1 MKIKFTQLFNQSPD
15 DTGGGA
21 TPPEAPTGIMG
32 DGLAFRENWF
42 NDVQDPAFD
51 EFRSMAAQFKDIP
64 SVFKSLKETKTAFQA
79 RQEGM
84 VKLPG
89 EKSTPEEIAAYHKAL
104 GVPGRAEEYKFKVPT
119 LPGGLKIEEA
129 HIKGFSE
136 FAHKNGIPQ
145 AQAQA
150 ILEYQAGLEAQEIAA
165 IEAEEKEFAKA
176 SEQKLRDEWGM
187 SFDKNMLLA
196 QRAAKTFGVS
206 EQDAKNPEL
215 LRIMQRVAGAISED
229 KLASPG
235 DVGGILSAGNEA
247 RDIVKNDRNPLYAIY
262 WDSAHPRHQEVV
274 QLVLKKQM
282 EQTSRG

>member
-1 MKIKFTQLFNQSPD
+1 MKFNLFNQNPD

-21 TPPEAPTGIMG
+21 TPTPPAAPTGIMG
-32 DGLAFRENWF
+32 DGLAFREGWF
-42 NDVQDPAFD
+42 NDVQDATFD
-51 EFRSMAAQFKDIP
+51 EYRSMAAQFKDLP
-64 SVFKSLKETKTAFQA
+64 SVFKSLKETKTAYQA

-89 EKSTPEEIAAYHKAL
+89 EKSTPEEIAAYHKAV
-104 GVPGRAEEYKFKVPT
+104 GVPGKAEEYTFKVPT
-119 LPGGLKIEEA
+119 LPGGLKIEDSF
-129 HIKGFSE
+129 IKGFSE
-136 FAHKNGIPQ
+136 FAHKQGIPQ

-150 ILEYQAGLEAQEIAA
+150 ILEYQASLESAEIAA
-165 IEAEEKEFAKA
+165 IEEEEKQAIQA

-187 SFDKNMLLA
+187 QFDKNMLLA

-206 EQDAKNPEL
+206 DQDAKNPEL

-262 WDSAHPRHQEVV
+262 WDSSHPRHQEVV
-274 QLVLKKQM
+274 AMVLQKQK
-282 EQTSRG
+282 EQTARG